1 MSTAVLET
9 TDSQL
14 LLPFEASWPE
24 ISESNWEKGWDTA
37 DWGADADETTDE
49 LLSDFENEL
58 AAQLKP
64 RAQARPESELEPKK
78 MGEFMH
84 QVLLSYG
91 ITEAEIAQ
99 GIADYAAKQLQFC

>member
-14 LLPFEASWPE
+14 LLPFEASWPAG
-24 ISESNWEKGWDTA
+24 SETTWETA
-37 DWGADADETTDE
+37 DWAADADEVTDE
-49 LLSDFENEL
+49 LLADFENEL

-64 RAQARPESELEPKK
+64 RAKVQPESELEPKK

-99 GIADYAAKQLQFC
+99 GIAEYAAKQAQFC

>member
-9 TDSQL
+9 TVSQL
-14 LLPFEASWPE
+14 FLPFEASCTASPE
-24 ISESNWEKGWDTA
+24 ASWERGWELA
-37 DWGADADETTDE
+37 DWGADADESTDE
-49 LLSDFENEL
+49 LLADFENEL

-64 RAQARPESELEPKK
+64 SANAQPKSELEPKK

-99 GIADYAAKQLQFC
+99 GIADYAAKQAQFC